1 VLRGAGVIFFAF
13 IGFDAV
19 STAAQEAK
27 NPQRDMPIGILAS
40 LAICTVIYIAV
51 AIVLLGIVHY
61 TRLNVSDPLAVGIDA
76 TGLTWF
82 SPILKVSAL
91 FGLFSTMLVTLLGQT
106 RIFFTMSR
114 DGLLPKIFQR
124 VHPSFRTPHVSTILT
139 GTLVAIA
146 AGLTPIRV
154 LSVLVSMGTLLAFVL
169 VCFGV
174 LILRRTAPDIPR
186 PFKTPGVPLV
196 PILGALFCL
205 MQMVALP
212 ATTWER
218 LVIWLALG
226 MIVYFAYG
234 KRNALRTRSEKTVPR
249 AVPQER
255 LAS

>member
-1 VLRGAGVIFFAF
+1 VIFFAY

-61 TRLNVSDPLAVGIDA
+61 SKLNVADPLAVGIDA

-82 SPILKVSAL
+82 SPVLKVSAL
-91 FGLFSTMLVTLLGQT
+91 FGLFSTMLVTLIGQT
-106 RIFFTMSR
+106 RVFFTMSR
-114 DGLLPKIFQR
+114 DGLLPSVFQK
-124 VHPSFRTPHVSTILT
+124 VHPTYRTPHVSTLLT

-169 VCFGV
+169 VCIGI
-174 LILRRTAPDIPR
+174 LILRKTAPEIPR
-186 PFKTPGVPLV
+186 PFKTPGLPYVPL
-196 PILGALFCL
+196 LGAGFCIL
-205 MQMVALP
+205 QMVSLP
-212 ATTWER
+212 VQTWER
-218 LVIWLALG
+218 LVIWLAIG
-226 MIVYFAYG
+226 MLVYAGYG
-234 KRNALRTRSEKTVPR
+234 RKGAARRR
-249 AVPQER
+249 QER
-255 LAS
+255 AIPIAKPALVTEM